1 MHVQCGLTQNVD
13 IALTGFRK
21 FDNRRGDHFVAEVG
35 WAVNS
40 GTGGFESYTH
50 EADGLRIEGLAA

>member
-1 MHVQCGLTQNVD
+1 VHVQCGRRQNVD
-13 IALTGFRK
+13 IALAGFRK
-21 FDNRRGDHFVAEVG
+21 FDNRPGHHFVAEVG

-40 GTGGFESYTH
+40 RTGGFESYAH

>member
-1 MHVQCGLTQNVD
+1 MHVQCGRRQNVD
-13 IALTGFRK
+13 IALAGFRK

-40 GTGGFESYTH
+40 RTSRFESYAH
-50 EADGLRIEGLAA
+50 EADGLRIESLAA